1 MVCALLVYTI
11 SLSIL
16 FVHRMKLVILNI
28 RCGVITHSVKEARK
42 QGNKNNGG
50 RGAGGGGEGGN
61 IGGLHKK

>member
-16 FVHRMKLVILNI
+16 CVHRMNLVILNI
-28 RCGVITHSVKEARK
+28 RCGVITHSVKETRK

-50 RGAGGGGEGGN
+50 RGAGGGG
-61 IGGLHKK
+61 GLVI